1 MILMLS
7 NVRGEASEGKA
18 VIDAEIIGPSA
29 KPLPPTTTPE
39 VWLHGRW
46 VWQEAMGRSAARW
59 IFLALGTDPS
69 REQAEKYSLPG
80 DILIRVPAST

>member
-1 MILMLS
+1 MLS

-29 KPLPPTTTPE
+29 NPLPPTTTPE
-39 VWLHGRW
+39 VWLCGRW
-46 VWQEAMGRSAARW
+46 IWREAGAISPARW
-59 IFLALGTDPS
+59 IFLALGTDAS